1 MKLRLPYV
9 YQQVGAF
16 LGVMAFFGALGG
28 ALWAAAKG
36 GLR

>member
-1 MKLRLPYV
+1 MARLPYA
-9 YQQVGAF
+9 YEQALAF
-16 LGVMAFFGALGG
+16 LGLLAFFGALGG